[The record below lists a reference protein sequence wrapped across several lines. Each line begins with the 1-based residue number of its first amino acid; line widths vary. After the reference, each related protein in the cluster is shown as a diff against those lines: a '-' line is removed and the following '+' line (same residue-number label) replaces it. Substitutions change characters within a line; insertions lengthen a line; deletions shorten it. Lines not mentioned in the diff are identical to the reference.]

1 GSKDTL
7 RHPGAGSGTALA
19 HARSLLDAGRAVR
32 VQPYLAAVDRDGE
45 TGLVLFDGE
54 LSDAVRKGPLHTRGG
69 EAPEG
74 LLAGGEI
81 SPRRPEPDEVEVAQQ
96 VQATACRL
104 LGVEAL
110 AYARVDLL
118 RDDAGPPV
126 LLELELTEPSF
137 FRGTDPDAAARA
149 AACFAR

>member
-1 GSKDTL
+1 
-7 RHPGAGSGTALA
+7 
-19 HARSLLDAGRAVR
+19 
-32 VQPYLAAVDRDGE
+32 VDRDGE

-54 LSDAVRKGPLHTRGG
+54 LSHAFRKGPLLTPGG

-74 LLAGGEI
+74 LFAREEI
-81 SPRRPEPDEVEVAQQ
+81 SPRRPDPDEVEVARQ
-96 VQATACRL
+96 VHATACRL

-118 RDDAGPPV
+118 RDDAGRPV

-137 FRGTDPDAAARA
+137 FLGTDPGAAARA
-149 AACFAR
+149 AACFTRHARRARAARGGPLA